1 MKGQRMH
8 DHDEAQGRRPTMTR
22 RRLLQSAG
30 VAAATIGAGGA
41 LAACGENDQQAQVAT
56 NTDARNLPAP
66 PPTQQPLM
74 CVVTAFFT
82 RSEVETVEAIA
93 ARMIPGDA
101 NDPGAREACV
111 PAYIDRKLATFETF
125 ATPTYFKA
133 PFAKPVP
140 HPTGPQPGARK
151 TILVQAKELPRYG
164 FQGDSTPQDFYRKGL
179 ATLDKV
185 SKQTYSARF
194 ADLPEKTQTKLL
206 ADMEDGKVGGFKEAK
221 AFFKMVLEDVYEGM
235 FSDPMYGGN
244 RDLAGWKLVG
254 YPGAQRA
261 YTEYELM
268 HGPQHKRVQG
278 LRDMPA
284 MNPGVPQPHVIL
296 PLAGTRRTKDG

>member
-1 MKGQRMH
+1 MEGDPMRTNDGH
-8 DHDEAQGRRPTMTR
+8 ASGSRLTR

-30 VAAATIGAGGA
+30 VAAASIGVGGA
-41 LAACGENDQQAQVAT
+41 LSACGENEQEAQVAT
-56 NTDARNLPAP
+56 DTDARSLAAP
-66 PPTQQPLM
+66 PPAQQPLL
-74 CVVTAFFT
+74 CVITSFFT
-82 RSEVETVEAIA
+82 RAEAETVEAIA
-93 ARMIPGDA
+93 ARLIPGDER
-101 NDPGAREACV
+101 DPGAREACV
-111 PAYIDRKLATFETF
+111 PAYIDQKLASFESF

-140 HPTGPQPGARK
+140 HPTGPQAGAHG
-151 TILVQAKELPRYG
+151 TILVEAKELPRYG
-164 FQGDSTPQDFYRKGL
+164 FQGSSTPQDSYRKGL

-185 SKQTYSARF
+185 SKKKYGARF
-194 ADLPEKTQTKLL
+194 SALPEKTQTQLL
-206 ADMEDGKVGGFKEAK
+206 ADMEDGKVASFKK
-221 AFFKMVLEDVYEGM
+221 SKDFFNMILEDVYEGM
-235 FSDPMYGGN
+235 FSDPVYGGN

-284 MNPGVPQPHVIL
+284 MNPGVPQDHVIL
-296 PLAGTRRTKDG
+296 PLAGTRRTEVR